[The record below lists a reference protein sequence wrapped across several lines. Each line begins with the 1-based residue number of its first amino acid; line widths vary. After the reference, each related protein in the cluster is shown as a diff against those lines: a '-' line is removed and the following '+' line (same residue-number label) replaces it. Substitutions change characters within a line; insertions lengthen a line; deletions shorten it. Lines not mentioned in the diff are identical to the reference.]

1 MNLQN
6 FTIEVVTNDL
16 TTSWPGTLEDVQYEM
31 KWGELTNRRIESK
44 EKLDA
49 CEDLEDY
56 MLESMFLEMCRHAWR
71 EAKEADTLVITRK
84 LASEVGRRL
93 SYPRHGDCHHERW
106 QEHRHGAKCPDCGK
120 EF

>member
-6 FTIEVVTNDL
+6 FTIEIVTNDL
-16 TTSWPGTLEDVQYEM
+16 PINWPGQIDEVRYEM
-31 KWGELTNRRIESK
+31 KWGELTNRRIEHK
-44 EKLDA
+44 EKLDT

-56 MLESMFLEMCRHAWR
+56 LLESMFLDMCRYAWR
-71 EAKEADTLVITRK
+71 EAKQADTLVIDRK
-84 LASEVGRRL
+84 LASEVL
-93 SYPRHGDCHHERW
+93 DCRHEGW

>member
-56 MLESMFLEMCRHAWR
+56 LLEAMFLEMCRHAWR
-71 EAKEADTLVITRK
+71 AAKEADTLVIDRK
-84 LASEVGRRL
+84 LASEVL
-93 SYPRHGDCHHERW
+93 NCRHENW
-106 QEHRHGAKCPDCGK
+106 EEHYHGAKCLDCGH